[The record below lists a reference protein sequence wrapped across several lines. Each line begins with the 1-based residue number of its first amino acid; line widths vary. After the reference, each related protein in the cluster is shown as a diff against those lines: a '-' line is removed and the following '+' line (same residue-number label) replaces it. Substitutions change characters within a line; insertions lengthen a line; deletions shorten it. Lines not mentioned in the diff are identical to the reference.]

1 MPYILNQV
9 RLNEPETYDK
19 SVFSNAGF
27 NFYDMYFD
35 DCTIPPA
42 EIIEEV
48 IPKPRSFTC
57 LGFRV

>member
-1 MPYILNQV
+1 V

-19 SVFSNAGF
+19 SAFTDAGF

-48 IPKPRSFTC
+48 GPKP
-57 LGFRV
+57 

>member
-1 MPYILNQV
+1 V

-19 SVFSNAGF
+19 SVFSNEGF

-48 IPKPRSFTC
+48 IILKPGSFTC
-57 LGFRV
+57 LGLRF